1 MRAQFS
7 MIELLLIVIA
17 LVVCISLINLSVN
30 QSLNLE
36 AERAELFYRESLL
49 NSFLSYDSNSYNETF
64 MTLIIH
70 YLCSEPFD
78 LSEALDVLNQLNY
91 RDNSFILYA
100 SLNNELRLFNHQ
112 SSVCL
117 DKLTLSSV
125 NLVTSCGNTSLLFGV
140 WEGEA
145 PQSC

>member
-1 MRAQFS
+1 

-17 LVVCISLINLSVN
+17 LIICISLINFSVN
-30 QSLNLE
+30 SSLSLE

-49 NSFLSYDSNSYNETF
+49 NSFLSYYSKSYNETF

-70 YLCSEPFD
+70 YLCSEPFN
-78 LSEALDVLNQLNY
+78 LTEALDVLNQLNY
-91 RDNSFILYA
+91 RNNSFILYA
-100 SLNNELRLFNHQ
+100 RLNNELRLFNHQ

-125 NLVTSCGNTSLLFGV
+125 SLATYCGNTNLLFGV
-140 WEGEA
+140 WDGEA